1 MSSARCLIRIL
12 FFAATP
18 LAVLIWAFRR
28 GAPTRLNRCG
38 AIAGIV
44 AGAIGAAA
52 YAFNCASDSVPF
64 IAIWYCTAIVL
75 CAFIGAQLGPRFL
88 RW

>member
-1 MSSARCLIRIL
+1 
-12 FFAATP
+12 
-18 LAVLIWAFRR
+18 LIWALRK
-28 GAPTRLNRCG
+28 GAPTCLKRGG

-64 IAIWYCTAIVL
+64 IAIWYGAAVLL